1 MASGKCRIGDRMTA
15 LSSLSN
21 ADKVLIYLSRIRV
34 DKNSEPVPK
43 TISQEGIA
51 EAVGISRSHVPRT
64 VKSLIEDGL
73 IEEAK
78 RHVKLSEKRVKVYFV
93 LPKGLKK
100 AREIEERAML
110 RIVKAKIQNT
120 IVEGMSLAQL
130 EKAFHRRI
138 DILKLSG
145 EEDFIDLDAIL
156 TSGVTDFSDS
166 PKVATFLDRE
176 DALEQMKNFLKSRAL
191 VLSIYGAKGIGTSS
205 LAKHFIQMLDDW
217 NIIWISLSKYKTV
230 DEIRNRLESFSKL
243 LHSDVE
249 KILQTQTGGNV
260 LIVFD
265 GYFDVDERIVEFFNY
280 LADRREGAKIIVTCR
295 DSTPSY
301 NRFYRK
307 EHIEAGLVT
316 EMTLKGLPEEESR
329 ILLGNED
336 IPDEALRRIF
346 ALSRGSPMIL
356 TMLRDGDEE
365 GLRKNTTFTN
375 EEIRFLLTE
384 ARTRKSRS

>member
-1 MASGKCRIGDRMTA
+1 MTVWTP
-15 LSSLSN
+15 LSH
-21 ADKVLIYLSRIRV
+21 AERVLIYLSRIRV
-34 DKNSEPVPK
+34 DKDSDPVPRDI
-43 TISQEGIA
+43 TQEGIA

-64 VKSLIEDGL
+64 VKGLIEDGL

-78 RHVKLSEKRVKVYFV
+78 RHVRLGEKRVKVYFV

-100 AREIEERAML
+100 AREIEEKAMS
-110 RIVKAKIQNT
+110 RVVRAKIQNT

-138 DILKLSG
+138 DILRLSG
-145 EEDFIDLDAIL
+145 EEEFIDLDAIL

-166 PKVATFLDRE
+166 PKVSIFLDRE
-176 DALEQMKNFLKSRAL
+176 DALEKMKTFLKSRAL
-191 VLSIYGAKGIGTSS
+191 VLAIYGAKGMGTSS
-205 LAKHFIQMLDDW
+205 LVKYFIQMLDDW
-217 NIIWISLSKYKTV
+217 NILWISLSKYRTL
-230 DEIRNRLESFSKL
+230 DQLMGRLTSFSKAL
-243 LHSDVE
+243 NSDID
-249 KILQTQTGGNV
+249 KILHTQTGSNV
-260 LIVFD
+260 LVVFD
-265 GYFDVDERIVEFFNY
+265 GYFDVDEQIVEFFNS
-280 LADRREGAKIIVTCR
+280 LVERTEGAKIIVTCR

-307 EHIEAGLVT
+307 EHLEAGLVM
-316 EMTLKGLPEEESR
+316 EMTLKGLPEEESK

-356 TMLRDGDEE
+356 TMLREGDEE
-365 GLRKNTTFTN
+365 GLRRNTTFTN

-384 ARTRKSRS
+384 ARMKKS